1 MGSTTKQE
9 MAVHSQPE
17 TCEKRSV
24 PGGAPDA
31 AAPMPDAAA
40 KKGGVAI
47 LQKWELLIIILTV
60 AP

>member
-1 MGSTTKQE
+1 MGSATKQE

-17 TCEKRSV
+17 TGEKRSV

-31 AAPMPDAAA
+31 AAPMPDAA